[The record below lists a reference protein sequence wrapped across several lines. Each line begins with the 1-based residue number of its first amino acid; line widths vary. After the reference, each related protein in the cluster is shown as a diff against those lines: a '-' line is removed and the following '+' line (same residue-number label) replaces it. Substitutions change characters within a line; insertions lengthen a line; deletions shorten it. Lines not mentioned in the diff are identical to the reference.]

1 MPGQAWS
8 IGFGWVYMAV
18 VQVTALVLLYGIV
31 GKKMALIARK
41 LDAITVAD
49 VIRARY
55 GSNALA
61 NLSAAIV
68 VVFFGATMIAQF
80 VGGAKL
86 FEAVTG
92 YSYVFGLVLFGVA
105 VILFTTIGG
114 FRGVALTDALCGIAM
129 LVGIVVLA
137 AGILDAGGGY
147 EAIMGS
153 IAQNHPEML
162 EPTSGGNMPPS
173 LYLTQWLLVG
183 VFTFVLPQSV
193 VRTMGYKDVKSLH
206 RAMIVGTVIIGAMMI
221 GVTALGVLA
230 AGVLT
235 EDLAAYGGSV
245 DNIIPLAISR
255 TLPPVL
261 AGIAITS
268 VFGAGMNTI
277 LIVNPDAY
285 IGSSAFLVGGLAGVL
300 MDDLWWPAVYIVAG
314 LAAALLAAGK
324 LNIMALGDDTAH
336 ALGMNVGACRLAML
350 GLAAVLAGAAVSFAG
365 LLGFVG
371 LIIPHLV
378 RFFVGHDNRIVL
390 PLSAVSGAAFVV
402 VCDLLA
408 RVLFAPYEV
417 PVGIL
422 MAFLGGPSS
431 STSS

>member
-1 MPGQAWS
+1 MTSFNREKAAPLA
-8 IGFGWVYMAV
+8 IAV
-18 VQVTALVLLYGIV
+18 
-31 GKKMALIARK
+31 
-41 LDAITVAD
+41 
-49 VIRARY
+49 
-55 GSNALA
+55 
-61 NLSAAIV
+61 SA
-68 VVFFGATMIAQF
+68 
-80 VGGAKL
+80 
-86 FEAVTG
+86 
-92 YSYVFGLVLFGVA
+92 S
-105 VILFTTIGG
+105 
-114 FRGVALTDALCGIAM
+114 
-129 LVGIVVLA
+129 VLA
-137 AGILDAGGGY
+137 AVTA
-147 EAIMGS
+147 A
-153 IAQNHPEML
+153 AF
-162 EPTSGGNMPPS
+162 
-173 LYLTQWLLVG
+173 LVG
-183 VFTFVLPQSV
+183 SSSVSLGDLVAWATGGDVSASAKSILVNVRLP
-193 VRTMGYKDVKSLH
+193 R
-206 RAMIVGTVIIGAMMI
+206 
-221 GVTALGVLA
+221 VLA
-230 AGVLT
+230 ALLAGGALAVAGAIIQAVL
-235 EDLAAYGGSV
+235 DNPLASPNIIGINSGAGLFVLIAASVFPSALWLPPLAAFAGALATAL
-245 DNIIPLAISR
+245 IIFGISLGASTSR
-255 TLPPVL
+255 LTVVL

-300 MDDLWWPAVYIVAG
+300 MDDLWWPAVYI
-314 LAAALLAAGK
+314 AAGK

-422 MAFLGGPSS
+422 MAFLGGPFFIYLILKNRRGSLE
-431 STSS
+431 